1 MDRVELIL
9 RMAQNKAEQGKEK
22 TAEINGIGA
31 GYLAEVR
38 ELLAMARDAVE
49 TLERQ
54 EQRFAHFDPNR
65 RVTQANQPPAITE
78 MRRPNVGEQK
88 DGRAASQ

>member
-9 RMAQNKAEQGKEK
+9 RMAENKAEQGKEV
-22 TAEINGIGA
+22 TADINARGA
-31 GYLAEVR
+31 AYLAEVK

-49 TLERQ
+49 ILERQ

-65 RVTQANQPPAITE
+65 RVNHTSQPPAITE
-78 MRRPNVGEQK
+78 MRQRTNSGEQ
-88 DGRAASQ
+88 RATGTA